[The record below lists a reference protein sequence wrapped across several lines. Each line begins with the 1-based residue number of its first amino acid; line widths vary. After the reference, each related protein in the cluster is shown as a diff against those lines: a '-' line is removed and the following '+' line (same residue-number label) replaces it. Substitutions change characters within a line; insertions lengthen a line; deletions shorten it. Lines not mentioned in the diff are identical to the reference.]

1 MIDLFVFTVFGAGLL
16 MFLSPCVFPLLPVY
30 FSVLEK
36 DNKKIRNTILFLLGL
51 STAFIT
57 LGFSFGIIGEF
68 LYTPVVRKVGAIIII
83 LMGIQQLGI
92 LNFKFLNKTKI
103 LRLSIGYNNSALESF
118 MLGFT
123 FSLGWTP
130 CIGPILGSV
139 LITAGESGSA
149 LYGAFLL
156 GVFVLGFITPFVI
169 FTLFYDKL
177 TSKIIFIK
185 QNMDKIK
192 YITGILIIVMGI
204 ALYFDRLDY
213 IISFFNGLSI

>member
-1 MIDLFVFTVFGAGLL
+1 MIDLYIFAVFSAGLL

-30 FSVLEK
+30 FGVLEK

-51 STAFIT
+51 STAFVT

-68 LYTPVVRKVGAIIII
+68 LYTPAVRKVGAVIIVI
-83 LMGIQQLGI
+83 MGIQQLGI
-92 LNFKFLNKTKI
+92 LNFNFLNKTKV
-103 LRLSIGYNNSALESF
+103 LRLNIRYSSSAIESF

-139 LITAGESGSA
+139 LLTAGESGSA

-156 GVFVLGFITPFVI
+156 AIFVLGFIAPFVI
-169 FTLFYDKL
+169 FTIFYEKL
-177 TSKIIFIK
+177 TSKIMFIK
-185 QNMDKIK
+185 KNMEIIK
-192 YITGILIIVMGI
+192 KMTAILIIVMGLL
-204 ALYFDRLDY
+204 LYYDKIDY
-213 IISFFNGLSI
+213 IISIFM